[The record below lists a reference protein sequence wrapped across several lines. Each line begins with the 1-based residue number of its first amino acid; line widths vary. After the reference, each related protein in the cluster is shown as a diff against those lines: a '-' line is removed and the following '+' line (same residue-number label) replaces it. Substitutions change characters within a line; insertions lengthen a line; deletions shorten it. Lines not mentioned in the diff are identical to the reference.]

1 MMDHNNLADLVPQLR
16 ADKDARRFDEEMRRA
31 DGKSRDEELH
41 DGAAALHDGVAA
53 LRVDTKIILEDLR
66 LNRKANAAAR
76 ATERRLTA
84 LQRKAEVTDE
94 LGRHAED
101 RTNGAKL
108 WKAAF
113 GR

>member
-1 MMDHNNLADLVPQLR
+1 MDHNNLADLVPQLR
-16 ADKDARRFDEEMRRA
+16 ADKDARRFDEEMRKA
-31 DGKSRDEELH
+31 DGDSRSEELH
-41 DGAAALHDGVAA
+41 DGAAALHDVVTE
-53 LRVDTKIILEDLR
+53 LRDNTKITLEDLR
-66 LNRKANAAAR
+66 LNRKANAAER
-76 ATERRLTA
+76 ATQRRLTA

-94 LGRHAED
+94 LGRLAED